1 MEDKIA
7 IKKEL
12 CELRA
17 KVAYHAK
24 KYYVDDAPEISD
36 YDYDLMY
43 HKLLALEEENPEFFD
58 PASPTRRVGGAPL
71 DKFEKVTHTV
81 QMNSLSDV
89 FSFEE
94 LSAFLAGV
102 EKIIGKTMWSVEP
115 KIDGLSVAL
124 KYEKG
129 IFIQG
134 ATRGDGRVG
143 EDVTENIRTIKCRTF
158 EKIDSECR

>member
-102 EKIIGKTMWSVEP
+102 EKIIGK
-115 KIDGLSVAL
+115 
-124 KYEKG
+124 
-129 IFIQG
+129 
-134 ATRGDGRVG
+134 RCGRSSRRSTVF
-143 EDVTENIRTIKCRTF
+143 RLH
-158 EKIDSECR
+158 